1 MIHLRVT
8 SDTKRVPVR
17 ASKMTKQGQY
27 AFVNQVHADSD
38 NYVPFKKG
46 DLRNQSSIAL
56 NGKQII
62 YHVPY
67 AKKQY
72 YNFGAKFTT
81 PGTGP
86 KWDEKALA
94 IHRAS
99 WIRVIERAMK

>member
-1 MIHLRVT
+1 MLRLSIT
-8 SDTKRVPVR
+8 SDTKRVPIR
-17 ASKMTKQGQY
+17 ASQMTRQGQY
-27 AFVNQVHADSD
+27 AFVNQVHADT
-38 NYVPFKKG
+38 NPYVPFKEG
-46 DLRNQSSIAL
+46 DLRNQSTIAL

-86 KWDEKALA
+86 KWDSKALA
-94 IHRAS
+94 IHGAS
-99 WIRVIERAMK
+99 WIRVAERAMK